1 MRLFAAIVP
10 PRHVLDELD
19 TVVRSAPFDR
29 QSGRSRRP
37 ASGSHVDE
45 DAKHSGR
52 RSLLD
57 RLGTITGR
65 APDQTAHNEQLQAVQ
80 PQHMHI
86 PITHFGN
93 LTLGDSIALADAL
106 RAEVATWRRPELRF
120 AGGTA
125 LEWPGD
131 ESVWTRLDGD
141 IEDLLRIG
149 RGIPVVA
156 QKMQLF
162 VDRRQ
167 FRPWLSVGTITD
179 KTTAPYLEDLVAR
192 LERFQGRTWVQ
203 ETVTLLKGMPHE
215 SETPFEVQE
224 ELPLGQA

>member
-10 PRHVLDELD
+10 PRHVLDELEN
-19 TVVRSAPFDR
+19 VVQSAKSGG
-29 QSGRSRRP
+29 QSGRASRP
-37 ASGSHVDE
+37 SGSHADE
-45 DAKHSGR
+45 GKLAGR

-57 RLGTITGR
+57 RLGTIAGR
-65 APDQTAHNEQLQAVQ
+65 SPDQATANEQLDAIKA
-80 PQHMHI
+80 QHMHI
-86 PITHFGN
+86 PITYFGN

-106 RAEVATWRRPELRF
+106 RTEVATWRRPELRF

-125 LEWPGD
+125 LEWQGD
-131 ESVWTRLDGD
+131 ESVWTKLEGD
-141 IEDLLRIG
+141 VEDLLTIG
-149 RGIPVVA
+149 RGIPPVA

-179 KTTAPYLEDLVAR
+179 KTTAPYLEELVAR
-192 LERFQGRTWVQ
+192 LDRFKGRTWVQ
-203 ETVTLLKGMPHE
+203 ESVTLLKGVPHE

-224 ELPLGQA
+224 ELPLAAG

>member
-19 TVVRSAPFDR
+19 TVVQSAQPGHAA
-29 QSGRSRRP
+29 GRSSRP
-37 ASGSHVDE
+37 AGSHLDNTG
-45 DAKHSGR
+45 KQGR

-57 RLGTITGR
+57 RLGSITGR
-65 APDQTAHNEQLQAVQ
+65 SPDQAATNEQLEAIT
-80 PQHMHI
+80 PEHMHI
-86 PITHFGN
+86 PITYFGN
-93 LTLGDSIALADAL
+93 LTLGDSITLTDAL

-131 ESVWTRLDGD
+131 ETVWTKLDGD
-141 IEDLLRIG
+141 VEDLLTIG
-149 RGIPVVA
+149 RGIPPVA
-156 QKMQLF
+156 QRMQLF

-167 FRPWLSVGTITD
+167 FRPWMSVGTITD

-192 LERFQGRTWVQ
+192 LDRFKGRSWVQ
-203 ETVTLLKGMPHE
+203 ETVTLLKGVPHE
-215 SETPFEVQE
+215 SDTPFEIAEQ
-224 ELPLGQA
+224 LPLAEG